1 MPDLPSSPGWS
12 PGIKEAPTQV
22 LQARWLPWRL
32 GWAAVVLFLLFGCFV
47 LAAALPM
54 KLLDPQWHLRIHGA
68 VVNAAGFP
76 LLGLC
81 LLRIAAVLDGEEKR
95 IARRSRLCAR
105 LAAPVALGFLL
116 LIPLQ
121 FWLLWQSSSTAALR
135 VRGQLAREERNLETL
150 RHAITSASSTAD
162 LQRRL
167 QAGAVPQLDATQLDQ
182 PLERLRP
189 QLNQLI
195 QQAEQQRTRRSQREG
210 RVPALQIVGTGLRN
224 SLPCLA
230 LALGFAALAQRRQSP
245 YPLLIEWQRRLSL
258 PGLRG
263 QGPRG
268 PLRSH
273 PTKAMASYIDEI
285 LRPEERDP

>member
-1 MPDLPSSPGWS
+1 M
-12 PGIKEAPTQV
+12 
-22 LQARWLPWRL
+22 
-32 GWAAVVLFLLFGCFV
+32 FGCFV
-47 LAAALPM
+47 LAAALPV
-54 KLLDPQWHLRIHGA
+54 KLLDPQWNLSIHGA

-81 LLRIAAVLDGEEKR
+81 LLQIAAVLDGHNQN

-105 LAAPVALGFLL
+105 LAAPVALGFVL

-121 FWLLWQSSSTAALR
+121 FWLLWQSSSTATLR

-150 RHAITSASSTAD
+150 RQAITSASSTAD

-167 QAGAVPQLDATQLDQ
+167 QAGAVPQLDATQLDE

-189 QLNQLI
+189 RLKQLI
-195 QQAEQQRTRRSQREG
+195 EQAEQQRSRRSQRQG
-210 RVPALQIVGTGLRN
+210 RLPALQILATGLRN

-245 YPLLIEWQRRLSL
+245 YPLLFEWQQRLSQA
-258 PGLRG
+258 GLRG
-263 QGPRG
+263 QRLRG
-268 PLRSH
+268 RQRSD
-273 PTKAMASYIDEI
+273 PTKTMTSYINEI
-285 LRPEERDP
+285 LRPEDRDP